1 MDTPFAYL
9 DPASGSM
16 IIQIVL
22 GGVAAAGVAAKLYWR
37 RLLHVLHIRRERAE
51 QAPDADVAGH

>member
-1 MDTPFAYL
+1 MEPPFAYL